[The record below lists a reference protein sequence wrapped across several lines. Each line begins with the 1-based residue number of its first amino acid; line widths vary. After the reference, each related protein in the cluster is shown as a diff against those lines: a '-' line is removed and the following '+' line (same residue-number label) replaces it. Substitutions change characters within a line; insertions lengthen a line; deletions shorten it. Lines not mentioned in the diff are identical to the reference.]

1 MTQPVTNKCQ
11 RKQKNTMNLT
21 YTKLILAAIFSLAS
35 LSTFEQTEAEL
46 EEETTSEIA
55 AQLANP
61 NTTYWYWCD

>member
-11 RKQKNTMNLT
+11 RKQKSTMKLT
-21 YTKLILAAIFSLAS
+21 YTRLILAAIFSLAS

>member
-11 RKQKNTMNLT
+11 RKQKNTMKLT
-21 YTKLILAAIFSLAS
+21 YTRLILAAIFSLAS